1 MANSYYTKDHW
12 TLHTNVYGRKA
23 ATIIKAAI
31 AHASVP
37 LLTLNINKRYNNVDD
52 LRTVMSTNGV
62 PKDIKAVRMSDEEVV
77 VGNWW
82 DSYYW
87 VKNYAITK
95 VYLRKQIKNM
105 IEWLDT
111 GTWSYEPD
119 DPFYIASAQANDR
132 DGNDVSIP
140 SFFKDGKSYTGREL
154 IEKHAYY
161 AKNDYHS
168 TNFYPYELDKVS
180 DEDFIT
186 TNDMRKVLADLLHP
200 TYEGRNE
207 DPMRQIWVKTINHQ
221 FIDGWPY
228 HHRDDRD
235 MWNELSDSKN
245 GYIVY
250 RLFIEMRGSDERR
263 ILMQPPEKIAEVY
276 LEAIDKLAQKLNGG
290 EANFGYYKE
299 CYNAVKKFVD
309 GPKFKGMVEAVR
321 EMKSHPDIFME
332 PYRLRNLDGIDEL
345 FG

>member
-1 MANSYYTKDHW
+1 MANSYYTKDNW

-37 LLTLNINKRYNNVDD
+37 LLPININKRYNSAGD
-52 LRTVMSTNGV
+52 LKIMSTNGV
-62 PKDIKAVRMSDEEVV
+62 SKDICAVRMPDEEVV

-82 DSYYW
+82 EGGFW
-87 VKNYAITK
+87 LKNYAITK

-111 GTWSYEPD
+111 GIWGYEPD
-119 DPFYIASAQANDR
+119 DPFYIASANVNDS
-132 DGNDVSIP
+132 DGMNVIVP
-140 SFFKDGKSYTGREL
+140 SFFSRGRSYTGHEL

-168 TNFYPYELDKVS
+168 TNFYPYELDTVS

-207 DPMRQIWVKTINHQ
+207 DPMRQIWVRTINHQ

-235 MWNELSDSKN
+235 MWESLGP
-245 GYIVY
+245 GYVCRIFV
-250 RLFIEMRGSDERR
+250 EMKGNDERR
-263 ILMQPPEKIAEVY
+263 ILSLPIEDIEDNY
-276 LEAIDKLAQKLNGG
+276 LA
-290 EANFGYYKE
+290 
-299 CYNAVKKFVD
+299 AVKALASKLKQDDGSYETIEKFVK
-309 GPKFKGMVEAVR
+309 GPKFKGMLEAIR
-321 EMKSHPDIFME
+321 EMKKHPDIFME
-332 PYRLRNLDGIDEL
+332 PHRLRNLENVGEL